1 MPSAPPPTFRLVSW
15 PARIAILLVAAA
27 AASLVIVTW
36 AAGVRL
42 SWMMTA
48 VGERNAA
55 LERAMDHAR
64 RDNSPGEPGVIYLD
78 PHSPPKTP
86 PAKPKGQ

>member
-1 MPSAPPPTFRLVSW
+1 VPSAPPPTYRLVSW
-15 PARIAILLVAAA
+15 PVRIAILLVALG
-27 AASLVIVTW
+27 AASMVLVTW

-55 LERAMDHAR
+55 LDRAMDHAR
-64 RDNSPGEPGVIYLD
+64 RDTSPGEPGIIYLD
-78 PHSPPKTP
+78 RHTPTIVP

>member
-15 PARIAILLVAAA
+15 PVRIVVLLVALG
-27 AASLVIVTW
+27 AASMVIVTW
-36 AAGVRL
+36 AAGVRV

-64 RDNSPGEPGVIYLD
+64 RDTSPGEPGVIYLD
-78 PHSPPKTP
+78 PHSPTKPP
-86 PAKPKGQ
+86 PAKPKSP